1 MEQRDQ
7 LYEGKAKRV
16 FATADPNLV
25 IFAYKDD
32 ATAFNGVKHEQF
44 PGKGELNNKL
54 SSLLLTA
61 VAAAGVPTHFVR
73 RLDERR
79 QLCRRVEIVP
89 LEVVVRNRVA
99 GSMAKRLGMEEGTE
113 LRHPVVEL
121 CYKDDALGDPLVA
134 PSHAAATGMA
144 RWAEIRWMERS
155 AITVNRILRDHF
167 AAVGIELIDFK
178 LEFGRLPAEATVPA
192 AETRAGESSGTEGI
206 VLGPGRLILA
216 DEISPD
222 TCRLWDR
229 ATGERLDKD
238 RFRRDLAPLLDGYRE
253 ILRRLESASPEA
265 VATGSIAGVT
275 V

>member
-1 MEQRDQ
+1 MEQHEQ

-16 FATADPNLV
+16 FATSVPHLV
-25 IFAYKDD
+25 IFSYKDD

-44 PGKGELNNKL
+44 LGKGELNNQL
-54 SSLLLTA
+54 SSLLLSA

-99 GSMAKRLGMEEGTE
+99 GSMAKRLGIEEGTQ

-155 AITVNRILRDHF
+155 ALTVNRILQDHF

-178 LEFGRLPAEATVPA
+178 LEFGRLPAEAVAVDGEAPA
-192 AETRAGESSGTEGI
+192 VDTAA
-206 VLGPGRLILA
+206 LGPERLILA

-253 ILRRLESASPEA
+253 ILRRLESAA
-265 VATGSIAGVT
+265 AGVT
-275 V
+275 E